1 MIFPSQV
8 FATSARHGRG
18 VAALFQAIAE
28 DLSAGLAAEEPRP
41 PEGFFAGPG
50 TPRASGRYVRL
61 PASGGVHAARRKQQ
75 PSSCC

>member
-1 MIFPSQV
+1 M

-28 DLSAGLAAEEPRP
+28 DLSAGLAVEEPRP
-41 PEGFFAGPG
+41 PEGFFTG
-50 TPRASGRYVRL
+50 TPRAGGRVVRL
-61 PASGGVHAARRKQQ
+61 PASGGLRAARGKQQ